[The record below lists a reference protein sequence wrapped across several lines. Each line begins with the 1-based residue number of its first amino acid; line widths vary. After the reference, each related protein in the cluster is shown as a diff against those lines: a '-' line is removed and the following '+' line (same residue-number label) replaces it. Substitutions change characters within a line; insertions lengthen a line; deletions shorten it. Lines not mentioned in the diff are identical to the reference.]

1 MATPLP
7 RIDAR
12 FTLREVALATGGA
25 AIGDPELALVG
36 VGTDSRAIEAGAIFV
51 ALRGER
57 FDGHLHVATAAAR
70 GAAAALVERDEGLP
84 LGLPRV
90 LVGDTTRALADL
102 AAFHLERRRARSP
115 LPTVAVSG
123 AVGKT
128 TTKELLAAGLSAVF
142 GECLAPRGNLNNL
155 VGAPVTALT
164 LSDPHRAAVIECGS
178 NAPGEIARIG
188 AMARP
193 DVAVCLNADIAH
205 TEGVGSM
212 EAVADEEGSIFG
224 FASRAVVG
232 NADEPLSRARMAL
245 AGDGVAR
252 WTFGV
257 TAGAHARLTAREAL
271 ADGRA
276 RLTVAL
282 DPALCAGGAE
292 LTLETAL
299 LGPAVAT
306 NFAAALAAIAALGVD
321 AEGLGRAARAMGEVS
336 PVPGRLVP
344 REMRGA
350 LVLDDTYNAS
360 PRAVRA
366 ALDAAVEIA
375 RARGARLLVA
385 LGDMLELGAL
395 SAGAHAEVVAE
406 VARARPAVF
415 VACGAEFERAAS
427 AAMPGAEV
435 LRVRD
440 SEAAGEALRARVSPG
455 DVVLVKGSRGTR
467 MERAIRAL
475 EG

>member
-7 RIDAR
+7 RIVAR
-12 FTLREVALATGGA
+12 FTLREVALATGGTA
-25 AIGDPELALVG
+25 LGDPERAIVG
-36 VGTDSRAIEAGAIFV
+36 VSTDSRAIEAGAIFV

-57 FDGHLHVATAAAR
+57 FDGHLHVTTAAAQ
-70 GAAAALVERDEGLP
+70 GAAAALIERDEGLP
-84 LGLPRV
+84 PGLPRV
-90 LVGDTTRALADL
+90 LVRDTTRALADL
-102 AAFHLERRRARSP
+102 AAYHLERRRARSP

-128 TTKELLAAGLSAVF
+128 TTKELLAAGLTAVF

-164 LSDPHRAAVIECGS
+164 LSDEHRAAVIECGS

-193 DVAVCLNADIAH
+193 DVAVCMNADIAH

-212 EAVADEEGSIFG
+212 EAVADEEGAIFG
-224 FASRAVVG
+224 CASRAVVG
-232 NADEPLSRARMAL
+232 NADDALSRSRMAL

-252 WTFGV
+252 WTFG
-257 TAGAHARLTAREAL
+257 AAPGAHARLTAREVL

-276 RLTVAL
+276 RLTIAL
-282 DPALCAGGAE
+282 DPALCVGGPV
-292 LTLETAL
+292 LSLDTAL

-306 NFAAALAAIAALGVD
+306 NFAAALAALAALGVG
-321 AEGLGRAARAMGEVS
+321 AEGLARAARAMGEVP
-336 PVPGRLVP
+336 PVSGRLVP
-344 REMRGA
+344 REVRGA

-366 ALDAAVEIA
+366 ALDAAVEVA

-395 SAGAHAEVVAE
+395 SEGAHAEAVAE

-415 VACGAEFERAAS
+415 VACGPEFGRAA
-427 AAMPGAEV
+427 AVGVPGAEV
-435 LRVRD
+435 IRVRESD
-440 SEAAGEALRARVSPG
+440 AAGEALRVRVSPG

>member
-12 FTLREVALATGGA
+12 FTLREVALATGGE
-25 AIGDPELALVG
+25 AIGDPELALAG
-36 VGTDSRAIEAGAIFV
+36 VGTDSRAIAPGAIFV

-57 FDGHLHVATAAAR
+57 FDGHLHVPAAVAR
-70 GAAAALVERDEGLP
+70 GAAAAVVDRDEALP
-84 LGLPRV
+84 PALPGVVVR
-90 LVGDTTRALADL
+90 DTTRALADL
-102 AAFHLERRRARSP
+102 AAFHLQRRRARAP

-128 TTKELLAAGLSAVF
+128 TTKELLAAGLAAVF

-164 LSDPHRAAVIECGS
+164 LSDLHRAAVIECGS

-193 DVAVCLNADIAH
+193 DVALCLNADIAH

-232 NADEPLSRARMAL
+232 NADEPLSLARMAL
-245 AGDGVAR
+245 AGPGVAR

-257 TAGAHARLTAREAL
+257 APGAHARLTARQARP
-271 ADGRA
+271 DGRA
-276 RLTVAL
+276 RLTLTL
-282 DPALCAGGAE
+282 DPALCAGGPE
-292 LTLETAL
+292 LTLDTAL

-306 NFAAALAAIAALGVD
+306 NFAAALAALAALGVG
-321 AEGLGRAARAMGEVS
+321 AEDLARAARAMGEVP

-344 REMRGA
+344 REVRGA

-375 RARGARLLVA
+375 RARGARLVVA

-395 SAGAHAEVVAE
+395 SEGAHAEAVAE
-406 VARARPAVF
+406 VARATPAVF
-415 VACGAEFERAAS
+415 VACGAEFGRAAV
-427 AAMPGAEV
+427 AMAGAEV
-435 LRVRD
+435 LTVRD
-440 SEAAGEALRARVSPG
+440 SDAAGEALRARVAPG

-467 MERAIRAL
+467 MERAISAL